1 VHVVGEHISRS
12 ELGAFLTPKMIHT
25 DIPFFKAPVPQRQ
38 RVKWLAGVD
47 MNRAFKNAAR
57 RGLEDVK
64 SLLRVAGNDAKTVS
78 RITSLT
84 QLMSKLAV
92 V

>member
-1 VHVVGEHISRS
+1 
-12 ELGAFLTPKMIHT
+12 
-25 DIPFFKAPVPQRQ
+25 
-38 RVKWLAGVD
+38 

-57 RGLEDVK
+57 RGLEDVR

-92 V
+92 L